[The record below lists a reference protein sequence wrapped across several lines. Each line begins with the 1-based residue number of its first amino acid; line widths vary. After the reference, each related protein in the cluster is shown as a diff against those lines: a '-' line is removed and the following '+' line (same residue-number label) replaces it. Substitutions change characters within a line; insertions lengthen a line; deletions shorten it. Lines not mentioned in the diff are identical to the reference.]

1 MSVLDLICS
10 DGFITVNRHI
20 ASIVGLEAAA
30 VLGELAS
37 EYLYWQSHDPE
48 FDGEF
53 YSTIENLERRTYLS
67 AHSQRIALNKLQENG
82 WITVSKKGMPAK
94 RYIRIHEEKINEVV
108 NDKSLKF
115 LTTGDQNFERQDV
128 KIFNTNNNIN
138 NDKREIENNEDKDII
153 PVVNDWESE
162 NKDEHAF
169 LNKPVQR
176 NDIEYLIDKLI
187 DAYPYSKKKIDKYSI
202 RKTWEE
208 CFRDVKAITL
218 YQAVKL
224 CIEKCRFFPTVSEIN
239 NEIKRANI
247 ILSNNYDKVIEKP
260 VVPDNN
266 DSEEIENF
274 IDDFLNNQE

>member
-1 MSVLDLICS
+1 MSVLNLICS

-115 LTTGDQNFERQDV
+115 LTTGDKNFERQDV

-138 NDKREIENNEDKDII
+138 NDKRERENNEDRDIAS
-153 PVVNDWESE
+153 VVNDCNGSD
-162 NKDEHAF
+162 KKKEHVF
-169 LNKPVQR
+169 LSRPVER
-176 NDIEYLIDKLI
+176 RDIEIMIDKLMN
-187 DAYPYSKKKIDKYSI
+187 AYPYAKKKIDRNSI
-202 RKTWEE
+202 LETWEQV
-208 CFRDVKAITL
+208 FRDVNADVLFKAINI
-218 YQAVKL
+218 
-224 CIEKCRFFPTVSEIN
+224 CIGKCRFFPTVSEIN
-239 NEIKRANI
+239 EEIKRAVI
-247 ILSNNYDKVIEKP
+247 LLSNNNKKNEKTSVQEYSEDIEDFIKD
-260 VVPDNN
+260 VLDN
-266 DSEEIENF
+266 SK
-274 IDDFLNNQE
+274 